1 MTESSSPA
9 MFAEDDFFQIS
20 ALQHY
25 VYCPRQCALIH
36 VEDVWKENVFTVR
49 GDILHEKVDTDTY
62 ESRGTI
68 KTVRGLKIHSFRL
81 GISGRCDVV
90 EFLRQ
95 TGPAKRD
102 PAIFKWQTMREMSVA
117 AVGQSFLIVPVEF
130 KAGKPKDDISDKVQL
145 CAQALCL
152 EEMLNTSVKHG
163 AFFYAKIRRRVQVE
177 IDEDLRKQTEEIIS
191 SVREIMINKRTPAAD
206 YSAKC
211 RNCSLEPVCLPK
223 AMSDRK
229 LKMYLKNLY
238 EKTP

>member
-1 MTESSSPA
+1 MYT
-9 MFAEDDFFQIS
+9 EDDFFQIS

-36 VEDVWKENVFTVR
+36 VEDVWHDNVYTVR

-90 EFLRQ
+90 EVLN
-95 TGPAKRD
+95 
-102 PAIFKWQTMREMSVA
+102 
-117 AVGQSFLIVPVEF
+117 GQARMPVQRGALIRPVEF
-130 KAGKPKDDISDKVQL
+130 KSGEPKEDISDKVQL

-152 EEMLNTSVKHG
+152 EEMMNTSVTHG

-177 IDEDLRKQTEEIIS
+177 IDEELRKQTKEIIA
-191 SVREIMINKRTPAAD
+191 SVRELITNRRTPAAE

-211 RNCSLEPVCLPK
+211 RNCSLEPICLPK

-229 LKMYLKNLY
+229 LKSYLKILY
-238 EKTP
+238 LS

>member
-1 MTESSSPA
+1 MTESSLPA
-9 MFAEDDFFQIS
+9 MFTEDDFFQIS

-49 GDILHEKVDTDTY
+49 GDILHGKVDTDTY
-62 ESRGTI
+62 ESRGTL

-90 EFLRQ
+90 EFLGAGGKGRLLSRG
-95 TGPAKRD
+95 TNGEGDLYPGAFS
-102 PAIFKWQTMREMSVA
+102 A
-117 AVGQSFLIVPVEF
+117 LPVEF

-152 EEMLNTSVKHG
+152 EEMMKVQVTHG

-177 IDEDLRKQTEEIIS
+177 IDEELRKQTEEIIAN
-191 SVREIMINKRTPAAD
+191 VRELIANKRTPAAE

-211 RNCSLEPVCLPK
+211 RNCSLEAVCMPK
-223 AMSDRK
+223 AMSERK
-229 LKMYLKNLY
+229 LKSYLKNLY
-238 EKTP
+238 LS